1 MTRRAGKVNS
11 TAAVAVFLAG
21 AIFGARAMQAAT
33 WQQRAAGTYRWTDAA
48 NWDAAFPNAPG
59 AAADLSVGLRGS
71 ITLTLDRAI
80 TVGTLAAGDRGG
92 AAGATTTIASGTGG
106 NPLTFEG
113 ATPGAPT
120 AIHVTLSARP
130 TSGYGLNLAS
140 GTRLGGT
147 SPLTATVHSNAV
159 FDCSIGAVDLNG
171 NTFTLAGPPRTND
184 GSGATGIA
192 WQVGSIAGDGHFVLN
207 GAGARLLNPCPNFTG
222 ALTINHGWFWFET
235 ASLRNASRYTIAG
248 AFTNHKKYPRGGR
261 LQIGA
266 GWPAVTT
273 LPDRL
278 NHKATMV
285 FRGGFLEYRGQAL
298 DPSLRG
304 QAVVEQVRQIEFAS
318 GMSEISMQNGN
329 NVSSSTTLL
338 ANDPAN
344 ALVRRQGATLMIG
357 GDDARSAK
365 SMSGAIGV
373 AEKLIF
379 ASGVAGFLKGGG
391 GAAGSK
397 NISIIP
403 WITLGTFYH
412 PGQGKF
418 VTYDRANGIR
428 CLTDSEYFTG
438 TVLGCPPDSNV
449 SGAKLN
455 LGTNKTQTINAY
467 TTEAWDNT
475 DIGPSSTLTV
485 TSGVIRFGSGPA
497 CISNGNPANAGTIDF
512 GPAEGIIWTGFDTPY
527 GPNCIGSVIAGTGG
541 LTLAGN
547 NVLVLKAANT
557 YTGKTCVGSG
567 ILQVGDGVLASSR
580 LGNGDV
586 EVAAGGTLRIKAR
599 VANAI
604 ADTATVSLGNTGNVF
619 FGAMDLD
626 GGINEAVG
634 SLLLGGKAQPAGT
647 YGSSASA
654 AAHKL
659 DQYFTG
665 SGILTVASQTGAASA
680 PAAAGQPAGNPV
692 TIKGMMLN
700 NVHTGEKVKGVA
712 VEAQPDKDK

>member
-1 MTRRAGKVNS
+1 MASREARVRVT
-11 TAAVAVFLAG
+11 TAVAILPAG
-21 AIFGARAMQAAT
+21 AIFGARTAQAAT
-33 WQQRAAGTYRWTDAA
+33 WQQKAAGTYRWTDAA
-48 NWDAAFPNAPG
+48 NWDAAFPNSPG
-59 AAADLSVGLRGS
+59 AAADLNAGLLGS
-71 ITLTLDRAI
+71 ITLTLERAVTI
-80 TVGTLAAGDRGG
+80 GMLIAGDNGG
-92 AAGATTTIASGTGG
+92 AAGSTTAIASGTGAES
-106 NPLTFEG
+106 PLTFEG

-120 AIHVTLSARP
+120 AIHFSLSAP
-130 TSGYGLNLAS
+130 PASGFGLNLAS
-140 GTRLGGT
+140 GIRLGGT
-147 SPLTATVHSNAV
+147 SPLTATVNSTAV
-159 FDCSIGAVDLNG
+159 FDCSIGAVNLNA

-192 WQVGSIAGDGHFVLN
+192 WQVATITGNGHFVLN

-235 ASLRNASRYTIAG
+235 ASLRNVSRYTIAG
-248 AFTNHKKYPRGGR
+248 AFTNHKKYPRGGKF
-261 LQIGA
+261 QIGA

-278 NHKATMV
+278 NHQATMV
-285 FRGGFLEYRGQAL
+285 FKGGFLEYRGQAL

-304 QAVVEQVRQIEFAS
+304 QPVVEQVRQIEFAS

-344 ALVRRQGATLMIG
+344 GLVRRQGATLMIG

-379 ASGVAGFLKGGG
+379 ASGAAGFLKGGG

-397 NISIIP
+397 NVSIIP

-412 PGQGKF
+412 PGQGRF
-418 VTYDRANGIR
+418 VTYDRVNGIR
-428 CLTDSEYFTG
+428 CLTDAEYVTG

-475 DIGPSSTLTV
+475 DIGPGSTLAV
-485 TSGVIRFGSGPA
+485 SSGVIWFGSGPA
-497 CISNGNPANAGTIDF
+497 GIGNGDPANAGTIDF

-527 GPNCIGSVIAGTGG
+527 GPNCIGSVITGTGG

-547 NVLVLKAANT
+547 NVLILEAANP

-567 ILQVGDGVLASSR
+567 ILQVGDETLTHSR
-580 LGNGDV
+580 LGKGDI

-599 VANAI
+599 VVNAI
-604 ADTATVSLGNTGNVF
+604 SDTATVSLGNTGNVF
-619 FGAMDLD
+619 FGVMDLD
-626 GGINEAVG
+626 SGINETVG
-634 SLLLGGKAQPAGT
+634 SLLLDGIAQPAGT

-665 SGILTVASQTGAASA
+665 PGILTVALQKGGAWPGSSSA
-680 PAAAGQPAGNPV
+680 GQGIAFEDVSAIRAAA
-692 TIKGMMLN
+692 
-700 NVHTGEKVKGVA
+700 A
-712 VEAQPDKDK
+712 VSAVSG

>member
-1 MTRRAGKVNS
+1 MASLKDTGHAAIVIAILLAEAFLGQP
-11 TAAVAVFLAG
+11 TA
-21 AIFGARAMQAAT
+21 QAAT
-33 WQQRAAGTYRWTDAA
+33 WQQKAAGTYCWADAN
-48 NWDAAFPNAPG
+48 NWAPAVPNAAG
-59 AAADLSVGLRGS
+59 AAADLNVGLRGS

-80 TVGTLAAGDRGG
+80 TIGWLTAGDTGG
-92 AAGATTTIASGTGG
+92 AAGAATAIRSGTGG
-106 NPLTFEG
+106 KALTFEG
-113 ATPGAPT
+113 AMGGAAT
-120 AIHVTLSARP
+120 AIHFALSARP
-130 TSGYGLNLAS
+130 AAGHGLDLAS
-140 GTRLGGT
+140 GIRLGGT
-147 SPLTATVHSNAV
+147 SPLTAAVHSTAA
-159 FDCSIGAVDLNG
+159 FDCSVGAVDLNG
-171 NTFTLAGPPRTND
+171 NTFILAGPARTND

-192 WQVGSIAGDGHFVLN
+192 WQVATITGKGHFVLN
-207 GAGARLLNPCPNFTG
+207 GAGARLLKPSPNFTG
-222 ALTINHGWFWFET
+222 ALTVNHGWFWFET
-235 ASLRNASRYTIAG
+235 ASLPSASRYTIAG
-248 AFTNHKKYPRGGR
+248 AFTNHTKYPRGGR

-266 GWPAVTT
+266 GWPAVAT

-278 NHKATMV
+278 NHDATMV
-285 FRGGFLEYRGQAL
+285 LRGGFLDYRGQAL
-298 DPSLRG
+298 VPALKG
-304 QAVVEQVRQIEFAS
+304 KAVVEQVRQIEFAS
-318 GMSEISMQNGN
+318 GMSEIRIANGN
-329 NVSSSTTLL
+329 DVSGSTTLL
-338 ANDPAN
+338 ARDPAD

-379 ASGVAGFLKGGG
+379 ASGVSDYLKGGG
-391 GAAGSK
+391 GAPGSR
-397 NISIIP
+397 NVSIIP
-403 WITLGTFYH
+403 WITLGTYYH

-438 TVLGCPPDSNV
+438 PVLGCPADSNV
-449 SGAKLN
+449 SGAKLS
-455 LGTNKTQTINAY
+455 LGTGKKQTINSY

-475 DIGPSSTLTV
+475 DIGPGSTLTV
-485 TSGVIRFGSGPA
+485 TSGAVRFGSGPVG
-497 CISNGNPANAGTIDF
+497 IGNGAPANAGTIDF

-567 ILQVGDGVLASSR
+567 ILQVGDGKRADSR

-604 ADTATVSLGNTGNVF
+604 SDPATVWLGNTGDVF
-619 FGAMDLD
+619 SGMIDLD
-626 GGINEAVG
+626 GGVNETVG
-634 SLLLGGKAQPAGT
+634 GLRLGGAAQPAGT

-659 DQYFTG
+659 DRYFTG
-665 SGILTVASQTGAASA
+665 PGILTVAPPKGAAVPSA
-680 PAAAGQPAGNPV
+680 PASRQTSLP
-692 TIKGMMLN
+692 
-700 NVHTGEKVKGVA
+700 E
-712 VEAQPDKDK
+712 